1 MIARVEPLD
10 RAGVDAV
17 IIAVRRRLLL
27 VFGVALAFG
36 IAFGV
41 LAYVVTPIYR
51 GTTILVPADLEKKG
65 SGSGLSS
72 ALGSVGGFAALAGM
86 GLGGSDYAT
95 EEAIAVLK
103 SQQFTQAFIRDNNLM
118 PDLFPKSWDAAA
130 GHWKTGI
137 KKVPTIGAGFRA
149 FDRTRK
155 VVRETKSGLITLQI
169 DWKDPVKAAA
179 WANALVERLNDE
191 MRKRA
196 LDQAEA
202 SMGYLQNELATT
214 IDVATREAI
223 SRLMEGQIK
232 QEMLA
237 HVTKEYALQV
247 VDRAIPADLDAP
259 VRPIKILYVAFGLFF
274 GALMGTAAAVWLDRR
289 TSR

>member
-1 MIARVEPLD
+1 MIARVEPLET
-10 RAGVDAV
+10 AGIDAV
-17 IIAVRRRLLL
+17 LGSVRRRFLL

-51 GTTILVPADLEKKG
+51 GTTILAPADLEKKG

-86 GLGGSDYAT
+86 GLGGSDTAT

-103 SQQFTQAFIRDNNLM
+103 SQQFTQGFLRDNNVM
-118 PDLFPKSWDAAA
+118 PDLFPKAWDAAA
-130 GHWKTGI
+130 GHWKSGI
-137 KKVPTIGAGFRA
+137 KKVPTLGAGFRK
-149 FDRTRK
+149 FDKIRK
-155 VVRETKSGLITLQI
+155 VQRDKQSGLITVQI
-169 DWKDPVKAAA
+169 DWKDSAKAAG
-179 WANALVERLNDE
+179 WTNALVERLNDE

-196 LDQAEA
+196 LKQAEA
-202 SMGYLQNELATT
+202 SMGYLQHELTTT

-232 QEMLA
+232 QEMMA
-237 HVTKEYALQV
+237 HVTEEYALRV
-247 VDRAIPADLDAP
+247 VDRAIPADADAP
-259 VRPIKILYVAFGLFF
+259 VRPIKILYVVFGLLL
-274 GALMGTAAAVWLDRR
+274 GALVGTGAAVWLDRR
-289 TSR
+289 NPR